1 MAIYRFLKQERL
13 TRKTEIAK
21 LFDRNS
27 QDGHVKAYPF
37 IFTWKEASVD
47 ADVPAQ
53 ILFVVSK
60 KSFSRAHDRA
70 RIKRQMREHYRYRK
84 AELYTLLNSYSK
96 QIILA
101 GIFAGKAHEPPTKF
115 TKQFDK
121 AFQRLIQGLEGSF
134 QQASD
139 SPDHAL

>member
-1 MAIYRFLKQERL
+1 VAIYRFRKQERL

-37 IFTWKEASVD
+37 IFTWKEEPLN

-60 KSFSRAHDRA
+60 KNFSRAHDRA

-84 AELYTLLNSYSK
+84 AELYTLLNSYGK

-101 GIFAGKAHEPPTKF
+101 GIYTGKAHEPPNRL

-121 AFQRLIQGLEGSF
+121 AFQRLTKGIERSF

-139 SPDHAL
+139 SPDQAL